1 MVSREPELRTDG
13 LQLPASVPAEVEGD
27 SNEVLELQL
36 LAYALQ
42 QVSRKQEVPHVI
54 AVPCSIA
61 GFDSQIYA
69 GSYGNRGHAPLGDLY
84 C

>member
-13 LQLPASVPAEVEGD
+13 LQLPASVPAEAEGD

-36 LAYALQ
+36 QAYALQ

-54 AVPCSIA
+54 VVLCSIA
-61 GFDSQIYA
+61 DFDSQIYA
-69 GSYGNRGHAPLGDLY
+69 GSYGNRGHVPLGDLY